1 MNINTEETQ
10 DITGT
15 LISLKYDS
23 SIGIAGFRNENGEF
37 ILYGESRLMSILEDY
52 INQELILFIKS
63 ESDWSWLPLE
73 DNLTIDEIE

>member
-23 SIGIAGFRNENGEF
+23 SIGIAGFKNENGEF

-52 INQELILFIKS
+52 IDQDLMLFIKS
-63 ESDWSWLPLE
+63 ESDWSWLPL
-73 DNLTIDEIE
+73 DENIVFIEL

>member
-23 SIGIAGFRNENGEF
+23 SIGIAGFRNENGEL

-52 INQELILFIKS
+52 ITQELILFIKS

>member
-52 INQELILFIKS
+52 ITQELILFIKS